1 MQILDLLWNL
11 AHLPHVSREMV
22 ELALD
27 AHSSILIESYSTKES
42 ERRTYIG
49 KCVEDI
55 RKVRTFSTVG
65 TPLIQIPVGQ
75 KKVSILVKCTLRGEL
90 Y

>member
-1 MQILDLLWNL
+1 MTLQILELLWSL
-11 AHLPHVSREMV
+11 AHLPHISREMV

-27 AHSSILIESYSTKES
+27 AHSSILIESYHTKDS
-42 ERRTYIG
+42 ERKTYIS

-55 RKVRTFSTVG
+55 RKVRNLALDEIRHYSVCVCVCSADCG
-65 TPLIQIPVGQ
+65 TM
-75 KKVSILVKCTLRGEL
+75 

>member
-1 MQILDLLWNL
+1 
-11 AHLPHVSREMV
+11 MV

-27 AHSSILIESYSTKES
+27 AHSSILIESYSMKES

-55 RKVRTFSTVG
+55 RKVGTSSPEKDEGFSEHVFYFFVAGCVG
-65 TPLIQIPVGQ
+65 GAWVQAATQICQ
-75 KKVSILVKCTLRGEL
+75 RFLQD
-90 Y
+90 